1 MRWSDIL
8 KIAWHSLW
16 SSKLRTSLTVLGVA
30 VGITSIMIVFAAGE
44 SFNRL
49 IIGQIENFGGSDVF
63 ETEIKVPSAKSGTQ
77 SEQQNA
83 TSMAQGVQITTL
95 TLADFADLLAL
106 PNVTDGYAGL
116 LGQEQANYQNEN
128 FRALIF
134 GLTSTYP
141 NMNDIEM
148 SAGRFFSE
156 AEDQS
161 LAQVVVLGS
170 KVKEK
175 LFGDSDPLGRA
186 VQIKKKKFKVLG
198 VAPERGSMMFFDF
211 DDLIYMPIR
220 TLQKKVMNVN
230 HVQMMMH
237 RVADVSRIND
247 TAEDARYQLRL
258 NHGLPLPSA
267 SAQNWMDTGKDDFR
281 VVTMQE
287 TMAIMSTVTSAVT
300 ILLLAIVAISLVV
313 GGIGIINIM
322 YVIVTERTGEI
333 GLRKAVG
340 ACYADIMKQF
350 LAEATMTTFF
360 GGLFGMLLG
369 TGIARLIAWQAVAY
383 GLDWEFAVPARAFA
397 VAAIFSVLC
406 GIVFGLFPARK
417 AARLE
422 PIAAIRRE

>member
-1 MRWSDIL
+1 
-8 KIAWHSLW
+8 
-16 SSKLRTSLTVLGVA
+16 
-30 VGITSIMIVFAAGE
+30 
-44 SFNRL
+44 
-49 IIGQIENFGGSDVF
+49 
-63 ETEIKVPSAKSGTQ
+63 
-77 SEQQNA
+77 
-83 TSMAQGVQITTL
+83 
-95 TLADFADLLAL
+95 
-106 PNVTDGYAGL
+106 
-116 LGQEQANYQNEN
+116 
-128 FRALIF
+128 
-134 GLTSTYP
+134 
-141 NMNDIEM
+141 
-148 SAGRFFSE
+148 
-156 AEDQS
+156 

>member
-1 MRWSDIL
+1 ML
-8 KIAWHSLW
+8 YKP
-16 SSKLRTSLTVLGVA
+16 
-30 VGITSIMIVFAAGE
+30 
-44 SFNRL
+44 
-49 IIGQIENFGGSDVF
+49 Q
-63 ETEIKVPSAKSGTQ
+63 
-77 SEQQNA
+77 
-83 TSMAQGVQITTL
+83 
-95 TLADFADLLAL
+95 
-106 PNVTDGYAGL
+106 
-116 LGQEQANYQNEN
+116 
-128 FRALIF
+128 
-134 GLTSTYP
+134 
-141 NMNDIEM
+141 
-148 SAGRFFSE
+148 
-156 AEDQS
+156 
-161 LAQVVVLGS
+161 
-170 KVKEK
+170 
-175 LFGDSDPLGRA
+175 
-186 VQIKKKKFKVLG
+186 KKKFKVLG

-211 DDLIYMPIR
+211 DDLIYMPIW

-422 PIAAIRRE
+422 PIAAIRREQFLSKFFLPFHFRLRQSRPYFEQSFLIER